1 MKTVDVDVL
10 VEELQKAA
18 AHKGLGA
25 AIAGIILEYIEM
37 LPAIDVVER
46 SSFEAIADKYVQI
59 QDKLIQGELV
69 PVLRCKDCK
78 KFVASSGGFGICIHH
93 SELWGEDGFCSCG
106 ERRTDD

>member
-1 MKTVDVDVL
+1 MSDFVSKKALLAEYDRVHVGVPGKARKL
-10 VEELQKAA
+10 IEEA
-18 AHKGLGA
+18 
-25 AIAGIILEYIEM
+25 
-37 LPAIDVVER
+37 PTIDVVER
-46 SSFEAIADKYVQI
+46 SSFEAVVDKYVQI
-59 QDKLIQGELV
+59 QDKLIRGELV